1 MPRATLLTA
10 LLTACAVAVAASS
23 ARVGRADAP
32 AGRYTVSS
40 DTGIVLD
47 TKTGLTWTQA
57 ASNTELTEVGAV
69 AYCGSLTTAGGGW
82 RLPSV
87 GELETL
93 IDETRYNPA
102 IDMTA
107 FPATP
112 TSDFYWSQSGYEN
125 FLGFGWA
132 VSFLYGIATV
142 YMQAGQNGW
151 VRCVRP

>member
-1 MPRATLLTA
+1 VRRATLLTG
-10 LLTACAVAVAASS
+10 LLTACAVAVVASS
-23 ARVGRADAP
+23 ARLGHADAP

-40 DTGIVLD
+40 NTGIVLD

-57 ASNTELTEVGAV
+57 ASTTELTETDALS
-69 AYCGSLTTAGGGW
+69 YCTSLTTAGGGW

-87 GELETL
+87 GELQTI

-102 IDMTA
+102 IDVTA
-107 FPATP
+107 FPSTP

-125 FLGFGWA
+125 FPGFGWA
-132 VSFLYGIATV
+132 VSFLYGISTV
-142 YMQAGQNGW
+142 YMQAGQTGW